1 MGKARSSP
9 VIDKALILITDDD
22 PDIQKITKLNL
33 VQEGFEVL
41 QAFSGVECLEITKNH
56 KPDIILLDLM
66 MPEMDGFDTCKRL
79 KSVDSTRDIPV
90 IMVTV
95 REAISDKL
103 KCFSFKADDYVVKP
117 YHFEDLL
124 ARIYLHLNQSLDRKE
139 REQKQRTA
147 ILRDVLRH
155 LSEGIALQYEAIE
168 KVIEEI
174 EPQLDPTVMAKLKT
188 ANHEI
193 IHILE
198 STREEEDPFYES
210 PYIESEVGDE
220 EEDLEDLMADLAE
233 LPDPA
238 PEQ

>member
-1 MGKARSSP
+1 MGTSRSNPLLEKA
-9 VIDKALILITDDD
+9 VILVTDDD
-22 PDIQKITKLNL
+22 PDIQKITRLNL
-33 VQEGFEVL
+33 LQEGFEVV
-41 QAFSGVECLEITKNH
+41 QAFTGVECLEITNKQ
-56 KPDIILLDLM
+56 KPDVILLDLM
-66 MPEMDGFDTCKRL
+66 MPQMDGFETCKRL

-124 ARIYLHLNQSLDRKE
+124 ARIYLHLNQSLDRRE

-147 ILRDVLRH
+147 ILRDVLRG
-155 LSEGIALQYEAIE
+155 LSEGIAAQYETIQNVIE
-168 KVIEEI
+168 KI
-174 EPQLDPTVMAKLKT
+174 EPQLDPVVTATLKT

-210 PYIESEVGDE
+210 PYLETEIGDE
-220 EEDLEDLMADLAE
+220 DEDIDDIMADLTD
-233 LPDPA
+233 LPEPTPDN
-238 PEQ
+238 

>member
-1 MGKARSSP
+1 M
-9 VIDKALILITDDD
+9 
-22 PDIQKITKLNL
+22 
-33 VQEGFEVL
+33 
-41 QAFSGVECLEITKNH
+41 
-56 KPDIILLDLM
+56 
-66 MPEMDGFDTCKRL
+66 
-79 KSVDSTRDIPV
+79 
-90 IMVTV
+90 
-95 REAISDKL
+95 
-103 KCFSFKADDYVVKP
+103 
-117 YHFEDLL
+117 
-124 ARIYLHLNQSLDRKE
+124 
-139 REQKQRTA
+139 
-147 ILRDVLRH
+147 LRH